1 MSRMGLVKCLL
12 FLGELIK
19 GIPSLLHCVCVCVGG
34 GLSHLHSR
42 PRGIEAGNELIG
54 FFLSLRYEILT
65 PNSIP
70 KGFMDG
76 KQACVLMVS

>member
-1 MSRMGLVKCLL
+1 M
-12 FLGELIK
+12 K
-19 GIPSLLHCVCVCVGG
+19 GIPLRCGVA
-34 GLSHLHSR
+34 LSHLYSR
-42 PRGIEAGNELIG
+42 PRGIEVGGELIG

-65 PNSIP
+65 PNAIP